1 MLNTNLVKNIL
12 NEYKNNSI
20 SLAQAIDMLNILYT
34 HTENPGNSPEISEEY
49 VENIDKQGIHKTLSD
64 KVRTR
69 DILDSLGMKDNT
81 SNQMKVADILRGLG
95 YIRVHTRTGKVW
107 VKN

>member
-34 HTENPGNSPEISEEY
+34 HTENPGNSPEISEE
-49 VENIDKQGIHKTLSD
+49 LP
-64 KVRTR
+64 
-69 DILDSLGMKDNT
+69 DILKIKDILPLIGLEDT
-81 SNQMKVADILRGLG
+81 RANQMKAAEVLNDLG
-95 YIRVHTRTGKVW
+95 YTKTHTRIGNVW
-107 VKN
+107 IKK